1 MINRKT
7 KKMMEMEKLRKLK
20 NKSDSFTLNLDE
32 PELRWDEYPS
42 VVVFDLLSTSGLM
55 KLIYRCSLEMLSVYK
70 DENTIFVVSKTEI
83 EHENPAKLNQEL
95 VVELKVKDVKNNR
108 IYFEGRAKQNNENI
122 AVFSLERVAV
132 SLEYFGRMIK

>member
-7 KKMMEMEKLRKLK
+7 KKMMKMEKLRKLK

-55 KLIYRCSLEMLSVYK
+55 KLIFRCSLEMLSVYE
-70 DENTIFVVSKTEI
+70 DENTIFVVSKTEV
-83 EHENPAKLNQEL
+83 EHESPAKLNQEL
-95 VVELKVKDVKNNR
+95 VVELQVKDVKNNR
-108 IYFEGRAKQNNENI
+108 IYFEGNAKQNNENI